1 MNSFRCLNLRVIK
14 FIYLIVSYISF
25 PIFAQIFIHMKSID
39 LDVVK
44 LEAAASKLRAMAHPM
59 RIAIIDLLKEEK
71 KLSVTQIYERLNIE
85 QAAASHHLNILKTK
99 GVLVSKRDG
108 KKIHYSL
115 KHKALTDIIY
125 CINKCHSD

>member
-1 MNSFRCLNLRVIK
+1 
-14 FIYLIVSYISF
+14 
-25 PIFAQIFIHMKSID
+25 MKTLAE

-71 KLSVTQIYERLNIE
+71 KMSVTQIYEKLNLE
-85 QAAASHHLNILKTK
+85 QAATSHHLNIMKSK

-108 KKIHYSL
+108 KKIFYSL
-115 KHKALTDIIY
+115 RSKALTDIIY
-125 CINKCHSD
+125 CINKCHHD